1 LTLTDYKCTINSWI
15 TIVISKEV
23 LFHMMKELPK
33 ISDAELEVMKVL
45 WEKSPQT
52 ANEVIEKLESTTDW
66 KPKTVRTLINRLVQK
81 EAVSYHQDKGNLY
94 EYFPLVSQESYLQ
107 VETKSLLK
115 RFCGVAF
122 KPLLV
127 NFLKEEKLS
136 SEDINELK
144 RILDEKTEENQGKDK

>member
-1 LTLTDYKCTINSWI
+1 
-15 TIVISKEV
+15 
-23 LFHMMKELPK
+23 MKELPK
-33 ISDAELEVMKVL
+33 ISEAELEIMKVL

-52 ANEVIEKLESTTDW
+52 ANEVIEKLELTMDW
-66 KPKTVRTLINRLVQK
+66 KPKTIRTLINRLVQK
-81 EAVSYHQDKGNLY
+81 EAVSYHQENGRMY
-94 EYFPLVSQESYLQ
+94 EYFPLVSQDDYLQ

-115 RFCGVAF
+115 RFYGAAF

-144 RILDEKTEENQGKDK
+144 RILEQKTEENQREDK

>member
-1 LTLTDYKCTINSWI
+1 
-15 TIVISKEV
+15 
-23 LFHMMKELPK
+23 MKELPK

-45 WEKSPQT
+45 WAKSPQT

-66 KPKTVRTLINRLVQK
+66 KPKTIRTLINRLVQK
-81 EAVSYHQDKGNLY
+81 EALSYLQDKGHLY
-94 EYFPLVSQESYLQ
+94 EYYPLVSQENYLQ

-115 RFCGVAF
+115 RFYGAAF

-144 RILDEKTEENQGKDK
+144 RILDEKAEENHRKDK